1 MIVPH
6 LSTSVAGVAD
16 HPGRAAG
23 EGRRTMS
30 KLVRVLVL
38 GAILVVMSLAATTAV
53 AEERTTTADAVEL
66 FRAGERA
73 TAWTWPGC
81 S

>member
-1 MIVPH
+1 
-6 LSTSVAGVAD
+6 
-16 HPGRAAG
+16 
-23 EGRRTMS
+23 MS

-53 AEERTTTADAVEL
+53 AEERTTTDDAVEL